1 MSQSPVQALQ
11 GLRDAVS
18 ALAQTLYQAES
29 SPDLV
34 FVKSQADAG
43 GPAAPAA
50 TRVIDLLAR
59 LWERYPLA
67 KDVVERLDEAVA
79 AGRHDTVAQ
88 LLGPDAVTVPD
99 GSTRFVGALI
109 DELRAGAD
117 EVMAEAGR
125 LAGAA
130 RAALARLDAGATAL
144 RGLVERARAVGAA
157 GDVEVAAAT
166 AALQVATDAVASD
179 PTADGP
185 VAALDRALAA
195 AGRRVAELEKD
206 RGELPTRL
214 AGARSDLDEL
224 RRLVAAGADGAAL
237 ARAKIADPAG
247 LLDPLDPS
255 VVDGGGDDAL
265 APWLA
270 RIEADVNAGG
280 WKAAA
285 AELDRWRRI
294 ADRWLA
300 DARLVATANGKA
312 VARRN
317 ELRGLL
323 QAFRAKS
330 LAMGRAE
337 DPELV
342 GLHQS
347 AEQALH
353 VAPCDLPRA
362 EALVA
367 EYLRRVNSTV
377 PGGRR

>member
-1 MSQSPVQALQ
+1 MV
-11 GLRDAVS
+11 
-18 ALAQTLYQAES
+18 
-29 SPDLV
+29 
-34 FVKSQADAG
+34 
-43 GPAAPAA
+43 
-50 TRVIDLLAR
+50 DLLAE
-59 LWERYPLA
+59 LWAQYPLA
-67 KDVVERLDEAVA
+67 KDVVDRLGEAVA
-79 AGRHDTVAQ
+79 HGRREEIAA
-88 LLGPDAVTVPD
+88 LLGPAAVTLPD
-99 GSTRFVGALI
+99 GRTMFVGALI
-109 DELRAGAD
+109 DDLRSGPTGWWRRRDGWRRPPAWPWPAST
-117 EVMAEAGR
+117 R
-125 LAGAA
+125 
-130 RAALARLDAGATAL
+130 GATAL
-144 RGLVERARAVGAA
+144 RGLVERAGAVGAA

-166 AALQVATDAVASD
+166 AALLAATDTVAAD

-185 VAALDRALAA
+185 VAALDRALAG

-214 AGARSDLDEL
+214 AGARADLDEL

-247 LLDPLDPS
+247 LLDPVDPL

-285 AELDRWRRI
+285 GELDRWRR
-294 ADRWLA
+294 AHRWLA

-330 LAMGRAE
+330 AAMGRAE
-337 DPELV
+337 DPELI

-367 EYLRRVNSTV
+367 EYLRRVNSAV

>member
-1 MSQSPVQALQ
+1 M
-11 GLRDAVS
+11 
-18 ALAQTLYQAES
+18 
-29 SPDLV
+29 
-34 FVKSQADAG
+34 
-43 GPAAPAA
+43 
-50 TRVIDLLAR
+50 
-59 LWERYPLA
+59 
-67 KDVVERLDEAVA
+67 
-79 AGRHDTVAQ
+79 
-88 LLGPDAVTVPD
+88 
-99 GSTRFVGALI
+99 
-109 DELRAGAD
+109 
-117 EVMAEAGR
+117 
-125 LAGAA
+125 
-130 RAALARLDAGATAL
+130 
-144 RGLVERARAVGAA
+144 
-157 GDVEVAAAT
+157 
-166 AALQVATDAVASD
+166 
-179 PTADGP
+179 
-185 VAALDRALAA
+185 
-195 AGRRVAELEKD
+195 
-206 RGELPTRL
+206 
-214 AGARSDLDEL
+214 
-224 RRLVAAGADGAAL
+224 AAGADGAAL

-270 RIEADVNAGG
+270 RIEAQANAGG

-285 AELDRWRRI
+285 DELDRWRRI

-347 AEQALH
+347 AEQALY

-367 EYLRRVNSTV
+367 EYLPPVNATV